1 MKKWIFSAV
10 FYLLIVV
17 AGYWS
22 YTNFIVDE
30 KEADQEMA
38 EESAGHGG
46 DHSSDNNGDN
56 HKDEHGEEHG
66 TGNSDVQVDVIYK
79 NGNIEISL
87 KDKNNQPIE
96 NLEVNHEK
104 LLHLIVVNE
113 HLDQYDH
120 LHPEQ
125 TGEGTFTIQ
134 KEFEEGSYKAFVDI
148 KPKDLSFEVM
158 PIPFTVG
165 NPDTGHAHSDGLK
178 PDAEL
183 KQTIDHETV
192 EMEMSSLNAG
202 EPVTLTFKLNETNLE
217 PYLGAMGHVV
227 ILDEK
232 ANQYLHVHPAD
243 HDKPIFET
251 EFHEPGIY
259 KIWAEF
265 KQDGKVRAFPFI
277 VEIK

>member
-1 MKKWIFSAV
+1 MKKWIFSGI

-17 AGYWS
+17 TGYWG
-22 YTNFIVDE
+22 YTNFIADE
-30 KEADQEMA
+30 KTADHEMA
-38 EESAGHGG
+38 EESAGHGSE
-46 DHSSDNNGDN
+46 HESEDNDDN
-56 HKDEHGEEHG
+56 HKEEHG
-66 TGNSDVQVDVIYK
+66 AGNSDVQVDVSYID
-79 NGNIEISL
+79 GNIEISL
-87 KDKNNQPIE
+87 KNKNNQPVDK
-96 NLEVNHEK
+96 LEVNHEK

-113 HLDQYDH
+113 HLDQYYH

-125 TGEGTFTIQ
+125 TGEGTFTV
-134 KEFEEGSYKAFVDI
+134 KKDFEEGSYKAFVDI
-148 KPKDLSFEVM
+148 KPKDLSYEVK
-158 PIPFTVG
+158 PIPFKVG
-165 NPDTGHAHSDGLK
+165 NPDTTHGHNGGLE
-178 PDAEL
+178 PDKEHI
-183 KQTIDHETV
+183 QTIDQETV
-192 EMEMSSLNAG
+192 EMEMSSMNAG
-202 EPVTLTFKLNETNLE
+202 EPVTLTFKLNETNLQ

-227 ILDEK
+227 ILDEE